1 MASVLAIDVG
11 NTNTVL
17 GIWREDALVAHYRIE
32 TNDRRTA
39 DELSVLL
46 RGLMAASGLEVAELG
61 DAIVSTVVPTASS
74 TRGPPSSGCAAAV
87 WWSTSAPPPPGMW

>member
-46 RGLMAASGLEVAELG
+46 DGWLR
-61 DAIVSTVVPTASS
+61 P
-74 TRGPPSSGCAAAV
+74 
-87 WWSTSAPPPPGMW
+87 